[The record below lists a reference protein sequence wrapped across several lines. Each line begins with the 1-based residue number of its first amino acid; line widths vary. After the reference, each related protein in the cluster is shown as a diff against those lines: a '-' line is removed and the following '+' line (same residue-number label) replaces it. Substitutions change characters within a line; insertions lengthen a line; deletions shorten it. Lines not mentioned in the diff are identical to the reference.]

1 MMIANVAIIGL
12 GLIGGSLGLALKDGP
27 TSSVRGDPA
36 PSIAGWDQDASACM
50 LAQAR
55 GAIDRI
61 YDSPDAAVDGA
72 DLVIVAVPVL
82 AVREVLR
89 VIAPALDAKTVVT
102 DVASTKATVC
112 AWAREL
118 LPETFIGGHPMAGS
132 ERSGVGSARADLFAG
147 ATYCLTPLPSTTD
160 LALETAT
167 ALVRAVG
174 ARPHVLDPELHDR
187 AVAAISH
194 LPFLLS
200 TLLVETA
207 SASPDW
213 QIFRALAAT
222 GFRDVS
228 RLASGDP
235 RMHRDIC
242 LTNATEIR
250 SWLREAARMLETFA
264 SELDDEP
271 ALLERFEH
279 AKRVRDELVGE
290 PSHTSDSGGIR

>member
-1 MMIANVAIIGL
+1 MIANVAIIGL

-27 TSSVRGDPA
+27 TGRVPGDPA

-55 GAIDRI
+55 GAIDRM
-61 YDSPDAAVDGA
+61 YDSPAAAVSGA

-89 VIAPALDAKTVVT
+89 VIVPALDAKTVVT

-112 AWAREL
+112 AWAGEL

-132 ERSGVGSARADLFAG
+132 ERSGVGNARADLFAG

-160 LALETAT
+160 ATLETAT
-167 ALVRAVG
+167 TLVRAVG
-174 ARPHVLDPELHDR
+174 ARTYVLDPELHDR

-200 TLLVETA
+200 TLLVETT

-213 QIFRALAAT
+213 EALRVLAAT

-250 SWLREAARMLETFA
+250 PWLREAARMLETLA
-264 SELDDEP
+264 AELDDDH
-271 ALLERFEH
+271 ALLERFVH
-279 AKRVRDELVGE
+279 AKRVRDELVAEPRRTSGSGE
-290 PSHTSDSGGIR
+290 NG

>member
-1 MMIANVAIIGL
+1 MIANVAILGL

-27 TSSVRGDPA
+27 TGRLLGDPV
-36 PSIAGWDQDASACM
+36 PSIAGWDQDPSARR
-50 LAQAR
+50 LARDR
-55 GAIDRI
+55 GAIDRA
-61 YDSPDAAVDGA
+61 YDNPVAAVAGA

-82 AVREVLR
+82 AAREVLHA
-89 VIAPALDAKTVVT
+89 IAPALGPETVVT

-118 LPETFIGGHPMAGS
+118 MPGSFIGGHPMAGS
-132 ERSGVGSARADLFAG
+132 ERSGVGNARADLFAG

-160 LALETAT
+160 TTLETAT

-174 ARPHVLDPELHDR
+174 ARPYVLDPELHDR

-200 TLLVETA
+200 TLLVETT
-207 SASPDW
+207 SATPEW
-213 QIFRALAAT
+213 RIFRTLAAT

-242 LTNATEIR
+242 LTNAAEIR
-250 SWLREAARMLETFA
+250 SWLGEAARTLETLA
-264 SELDDEP
+264 AELDDEQ

-279 AKRVRDELVGE
+279 AKRIRDELVAEQPGASDPGE
-290 PSHTSDSGGIR
+290 IR